1 MDGSTAWAKI
11 YNRHI
16 PARNRLAQVQKPPL
30 ASSSPFPSSLALL
43 STPETHSP
51 SAVSNFPSVTFPRPS
66 FVYSPVYRRL
76 FSKDTDGTSL
86 STIARIFDP
95 RNEQMDT
102 VGKSIST
109 SPKFARIEKKND
121 FFIFQDYKV
130 SRLQAFLS
138 KRVRNEIDGWIE
150 REGHDCWQRLD
161 ECPILHGHRVYES
174 WATLGRGVPRLKAR
188 VFGVEEKWGPR
199 FSFTPA
205 WLSRNAGPP
214 PDPGNGS
221 ANT

>member
-1 MDGSTAWAKI
+1 MLRYRSH
-11 YNRHI
+11 RSRRRR
-16 PARNRLAQVQKPPL
+16 PFPRP
-30 ASSSPFPSSLALL
+30 SPFLL

-76 FSKDTDGTSL
+76 YSKDTDGTSL

-109 SPKFARIEKKND
+109 SPKFARIEKKNY

-138 KRVRNEIDGWIE
+138 KRVRNEIDGWIK
-150 REGHDCWQRLD
+150 RDTIVGRGWTNVQYFTDTVYTRVGQRLA
-161 ECPILHGHRVYES
+161 E
-174 WATLGRGVPRLKAR
+174 AFRG
-188 VFGVEEKWGPR
+188 
-199 FSFTPA
+199 
-205 WLSRNAGPP
+205 
-214 PDPGNGS
+214 
-221 ANT
+221 